1 MGQISYGQY
10 QPQQGMG
17 QSYGQQHE
25 RGFGQQQGHGSQQG
39 YGMSGQQD
47 WGQQSQQGMMGGQ
60 TQTSSGYGGFRGGMQ
75 AGWGQTETSRSRKG
89 PKNYARSDERIR
101 EMVCERLV
109 DEQGVDVSEV
119 SIEVK
124 NGRVELEGTVPSRQM
139 RHRIEDIVDDCWG
152 VQDIENRLR
161 VQTQQS
167 GQSGQ
172 ESRSGSEQG
181 RSGSSSGGF
190 SGLSGSSSTKSG
202 TESRGKGKEE

>member
-1 MGQISYGQY
+1 M
-10 QPQQGMG
+10 
-17 QSYGQQHE
+17 QS
-25 RGFGQQQGHGSQQG
+25 
-39 YGMSGQQD
+39 
-47 WGQQSQQGMMGGQ
+47 
-60 TQTSSGYGGFRGGMQ
+60 
-75 AGWGQTETSRSRKG
+75 AWGQTETSRSRKG

-109 DEQGVDVSEV
+109 DEQGIDVSEV

-167 GQSGQ
+167 GQ
-172 ESRSGSEQG
+172 ESRSSSSSGSSEQG

-190 SGLSGSSSTKSG
+190 SGLSGSSSTKS
-202 TESRGKGKEE
+202 TSESRGKSKEE